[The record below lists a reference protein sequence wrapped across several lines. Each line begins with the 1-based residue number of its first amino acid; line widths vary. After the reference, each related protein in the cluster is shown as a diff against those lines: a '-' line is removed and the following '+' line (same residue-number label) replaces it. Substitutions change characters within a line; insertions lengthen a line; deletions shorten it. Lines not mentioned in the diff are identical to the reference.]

1 MNLLATM
8 RQSGIILDACCAIT
22 MATSGEARDILAA
35 TGKSIYIATYVLN
48 QEIKRPQQLAVVAE
62 LVTLGMIMSV
72 SPANEVEEDMYV
84 WLASLNLDN
93 GECVT
98 GAIASQREWAVAVDE
113 NKAHAK
119 FARELPGVVRLT
131 TPGPTIQLGRIN
143 ASIATEDLV
152 CCGADS
158 VARSLQAQSC
168 AFLARLVAIPH
179 TNWYGKWQL
188 MLPGERRCPPR

>member
-131 TPGPTIQLGRIN
+131 TPASLFNWAELTHPSPLRISSAVERIRLQGHYRPN
-143 ASIATEDLV
+143 PAH
-152 CCGADS
+152 
-158 VARSLQAQSC
+158 SLHDWWQS
-168 AFLARLVAIPH
+168 H
-179 TNWYGKWQL
+179 TRTGTANGS
-188 MLPGERRCPPR
+188 